1 MIKSVTVINHLGES
15 LKMELTRPEASAGFY
30 IQRIEGLGP
39 VKATVNITERAIADG
54 ASYGSARANSRNIVM
69 YLGFLDS
76 GVNGDIETIRHRS
89 YKYFPLKKR
98 VTIQIETDKRIC
110 ETYGYVESNEPD
122 IFSNGQTTQIS
133 IICPDSYFYD
143 ASSKAINVVPF
154 SDLTPMFKFPFSNE
168 VDSLVLGNI
177 TLNDETVITYN
188 GDVEVGVTM
197 RIKAIGDVNSD
208 IAIHNTTT
216 DESMVISVD
225 NIAFV
230 RDDDFDGLRAGDEI
244 IITTSRGEKSIT
256 LLANGGS
263 YNAINCLSRKS
274 GYPDWFQLIP
284 GSNIFTYRVDSG
296 SGNLEFSIEYKTA
309 YEGV

>member
-39 VKATVNITERAIADG
+39 VTANINITERAIGDG

-143 ASSKAINVVPF
+143 ASRNSDQIVSF
-154 SDLTPMFKFPFSNE
+154 SDLTPAFSFPFSNKA
-168 VDSLVLGNI
+168 DSLVFGNI
-177 TLNDETVITYN
+177 RINEEQVIKYD
-188 GDVEVGVTM
+188 GDIEVGMEIHIEAV
-197 RIKAIGDVNSD
+197 GGVYDD
-208 IAIHNTTT
+208 IALYNLDTNEHMI
-216 DESMVISVD
+216 ISINALNVFL
-225 NIAFV
+225 NSSGIKT
-230 RDDDFDGLRAGDEI
+230 GDKI
-244 IITTSRGEKSIT
+244 IIATSRGEKSIT
-256 LLANGGS
+256 LRRDSES
-263 YNAINCLSRKS
+263 YNIINCLGKHSN
-274 GYPDWFQLIP
+274 WLQLIP
-284 GSNIFTYRVDSG
+284 GENTFAYSTAAGTENLNVQIF
-296 SGNLEFSIEYKTA
+296 YKAA
-309 YEGV
+309 YVGV

>member
-15 LKMELTRPEASAGFY
+15 LKMELARPEVSAGFY

-39 VKATVNITERAIADG
+39 VTANINITERAIGDG

-154 SDLTPMFKFPFSNE
+154 SDLTPMFKFPFSNK

-197 RIKAIGDVNSD
+197 RIKAIGDVTSD

-230 RDDDFDGLRAGDEI
+230 RDDDFGGVKAGDEI

-256 LLANGGS
+256 LLANGRS
-263 YNAINCLSRKS
+263 YNMINCLSRKS
-274 GYPDWFQLIP
+274 GYPDWFRLIP
-284 GSNIFTYRVDSG
+284 GSNIFTYRVDVG
-296 SGNLEFSIEYKTA
+296 SENLEFSVEYKTA

>member
-1 MIKSVTVINHLGES
+1 MIKSVTVTNHLGES

-39 VKATVNITERAIADG
+39 VTANINITERAIGDG

-69 YLGFLDS
+69 YLGFLNS

-154 SDLTPMFKFPFSNE
+154 SDLTPMFKFPFSNKTN
-168 VDSLVLGNI
+168 SLILGDI

-197 RIKAIGDVNSD
+197 RIKAIGEVTSD

-230 RDDDFDGLRAGDEI
+230 RDDDFGGVRAGDEI
-244 IITTSRGEKSIT
+244 IITTSRGGKSIT

-263 YNAINCLSRKS
+263 YNIINCLSRKS
-274 GYPDWFQLIP
+274 GYPDWFHLIP
-284 GSNIFTYRVDSG
+284 GSNTFTYRVDAG
-296 SGNLEFSIEYKTA
+296 SENLEFSVEYKTA